1 MAVVSDYTSILAYL
15 DADERRWNATEDLGF
30 PVFVSH
36 SFYTAAT
43 LPAVGDLAYP
53 ASGVQVMSAA
63 QKDAVRSAMTQF
75 EAVAGITF
83 VETTGEAMINAHTVT
98 GSGYG
103 GWANYPF
110 VTDLTSLSGDY
121 VIDVTNGDKLSGNGI
136 GTLLHE
142 IGHSVGLSHTHG
154 GDLTLSA
161 ALDNR
166 SQTVMSYN
174 WVPTPI
180 DTLGPFD
187 VQALQDIYGNVANM
201 NGWTYGF
208 ANGVFEVSGAARDD
222 RIMGVEGPNVLK
234 GRNGDD
240 LIVGRDGDDKI
251 YGGNGDDTLLGMDGA
266 DELYGGK
273 GNDLLV
279 SRVQD
284 DVNYAD
290 PGSHLLVG
298 GAGDD
303 VLLGGDGEDEMLGG
317 GGNDRLKGGYGNDT
331 LTGGRGLDVLFGDS
345 GADLFNFNPATDR
358 QRDKVRDFVYYADT
372 LGFGAT
378 ALVREDFTVQSSGG
392 GAHTVLTIDDGAGI
406 DFEILFMNTVAGDI
420 VSYLDFYHDFS

>member
-15 DADERRWNATEDLGF
+15 DAEERRWNATEDLGF
-30 PVFVSH
+30 PVFVSY
-36 SFYTAAT
+36 SFYDTPD
-43 LPAVGDLAYP
+43 LPDVGDLAYT
-53 ASGVQVMSAA
+53 ATGVQVMSEA
-63 QKDAVRSAMTQF
+63 QKAAVRSAMTQF

-98 GSGYG
+98 GSNYG
-103 GWANYPF
+103 GWAYYPY
-110 VTDLTSLSGDY
+110 VNNQSSSTGDY
-121 VIDVTNGDKLSGNGI
+121 VIDVTHGDKLYGNDIGI
-136 GTLLHE
+136 LLHE
-142 IGHSVGLSHTHG
+142 VGHAVGLSHTHD
-154 GDLTLSA
+154 GDLTLVSR
-161 ALDNR
+161 LDNF

-174 WVPTPI
+174 FAATPT
-180 DTLGPFD
+180 DDLGPLD
-187 VQALQDIYGNVANM
+187 VQALQDIYGTAANM
-201 NGWTYGF
+201 NGWNYGF
-208 ANGVFEVSGAARDD
+208 ANGVFEVSASARDD

-240 LIVGRDGDDKI
+240 LIVGRDGDDKL

-284 DVNYAD
+284 DFNYAD

-303 VLLGGDGEDEMLGG
+303 VLLGGDGEDLMLGG

-331 LTGGRGLDVLFGDS
+331 LTGGRGSDVLFGDG
-345 GADLFNFNPATDR
+345 GADVFSFNPATDR
-358 QRDKVRDFVYYADT
+358 HRDKVRDFTYYSDT
-372 LGFGAT
+372 LDFDAT
-378 ALVREDFTVQSSGG
+378 ELVRDDFTAQSSGG
-392 GAHTVLTIDDGAGI
+392 GAHTVLTINDGEGI
-406 DFEILFMNTVAGDI
+406 DFDILFKNTVTADLN
-420 VSYLDFYHDFS
+420 SYLDFYHDFG